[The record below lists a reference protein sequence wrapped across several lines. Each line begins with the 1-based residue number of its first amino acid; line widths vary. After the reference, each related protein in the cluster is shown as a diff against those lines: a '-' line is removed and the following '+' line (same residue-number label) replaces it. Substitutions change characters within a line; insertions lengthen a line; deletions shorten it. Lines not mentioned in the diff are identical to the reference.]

1 MTDLEEK
8 KEPIAGTTE
17 GAEPKE
23 DDKPM
28 GAGCAAGLG
37 ITLGIIC
44 GIILAIITN
53 LSGVYSM
60 WLVMLGAV
68 IAGAGVSVCVPKYS
82 VAGAILG
89 AISGA
94 AEIVTFI
101 IGIAMGDHYIDDVDE
116 NLLLIACPILG
127 IVMGF
132 NFFKEKNSNK
142 DL

>member
-68 IAGAGVSVCVPKYS
+68 IAGAGVSICVPKYS

-89 AISGA
+89 AFQEQPKS
-94 AEIVTFI
+94 
-101 IGIAMGDHYIDDVDE
+101 
-116 NLLLIACPILG
+116 
-127 IVMGF
+127 
-132 NFFKEKNSNK
+132 
-142 DL
+142 

>member
-8 KEPIAGTTE
+8 KAPIAGATE

-28 GAGCAAGLG
+28 GTGCAAGLG

-44 GIILAIITN
+44 GIILAIITI

-82 VAGAILG
+82 IAGAILG

-94 AEIVTFI
+94 AEIFTFI
-101 IGIAMGDHYIDDVDE
+101 IGIAMGDYYIEDVDE
-116 NLLLIACPILG
+116 TLLLIACPILG
-127 IVMGF
+127 IVMGL
-132 NFFKEKNSNK
+132 NFFKDKNSNK